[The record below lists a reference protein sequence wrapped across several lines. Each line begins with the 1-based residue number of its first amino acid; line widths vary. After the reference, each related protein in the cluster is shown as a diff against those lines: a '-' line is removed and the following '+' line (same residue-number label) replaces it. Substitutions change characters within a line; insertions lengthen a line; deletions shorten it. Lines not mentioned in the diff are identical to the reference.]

1 MRFQVFLL
9 LSILCLLP
17 SFSLTSCSRS
27 VPHEGLTLDGRK
39 YRQLAQPS
47 EIDKQ
52 AGLDALKEWP
62 TAAMKQRK
70 EIADKLILGKVL
82 IGKTEKELIE
92 ALGPS
97 VGPKTT
103 DGYID
108 WDISGAGV
116 NDRAHKCLLS
126 VRLKGE
132 QVSDAYIFEER

>member
-9 LSILCLLP
+9 LSILSLLT

-27 VPHEGLTLDGRK
+27 VPHEGLTLEGRK

-62 TAAMKQRK
+62 TAAPKQRK

-82 IGKTEKELIE
+82 IGKTEKELTE

-108 WDISGAGV
+108 WDISGAGA